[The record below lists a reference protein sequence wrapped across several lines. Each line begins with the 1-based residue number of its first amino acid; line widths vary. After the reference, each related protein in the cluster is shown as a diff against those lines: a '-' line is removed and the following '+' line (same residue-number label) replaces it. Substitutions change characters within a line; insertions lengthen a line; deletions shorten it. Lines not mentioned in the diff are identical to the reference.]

1 MLFPKPTRNLV
12 QLLGP
17 SVLLV
22 AMAINGGELLLW
34 PSIIAGNGFKV
45 IWTVPVILLLQYF
58 VNLEIER
65 YVTVTGESTLTGLL
79 RLGRWLSP
87 LFIASIVV
95 SLVWPAWAAPAGE
108 MLAYLLGLEGFGPLF
123 GIGVLAGLAL
133 IWQSPS
139 SYKILEWIAKVG
151 LVTVLLIVVFTL
163 VSQWDPGL
171 PRAVGAGLLNFGNF
185 PANVDRFGLLSA
197 LAFGGVVGVLN
208 LAQSDWVQSK
218 GYGAAGVEN
227 PEQIDWNRPEST
239 ANFRAWWR
247 LLQQEHAIVYY
258 FGNVVGIMLLA
269 ALAYVTL
276 RGSSASGFAILTEQ
290 VELLGTRVGT
300 LFALAVVLIF
310 VMAQMTILDATGTL
324 LKRCF
329 ETTSTRL
336 RDVPKARISQTM
348 ALLGMLILA
357 LSYLIPSFAQPV
369 FLLKLSASLSAGVM
383 VLYPPLL
390 LKLNRS
396 LPTPHTAESFG
407 TVHGRGLCGVL
418 RGGDCLEPSLKKY
431 PHRDIAMRIK
441 LFVAN

>member
-1 MLFPKPTRNLV
+1 MLFPKPTRGLG

-34 PSIIAGNGFKV
+34 PNIVAQSGFEV

-87 LFIASIVV
+87 LFIVSIIV
-95 SLVWPAWAAPAGE
+95 SLAWPAWAAPAGQ
-108 MLAYLLGLEGFGPLF
+108 MLGYLLGLEDFGALF
-123 GIGVLAGLAL
+123 GILILAGLAL

-139 SYKILEWIAKVG
+139 SYKILEVVAKVG
-151 LVTVLLIVVFTL
+151 LVAVLGIVVSTL
-163 VSQWDPGL
+163 ATQWDPAL
-171 PRAVGAGLLNFGNF
+171 PAAVGNGLLNFGNF
-185 PANVDRFGLLSA
+185 PQDINRFAMLSA

-218 GYGAAGVEN
+218 GYGAAGVEKPERIDWSN
-227 PEQIDWNRPEST
+227 PESVR
-239 ANFRAWWR
+239 NFRAWWR
-247 LLQQEHAIVYY
+247 LLRQEHAIIYY
-258 FGNVVGIMLLA
+258 LGNVVGIILLA

-276 RGSSASGFAILTEQ
+276 AGETVSGFAILTRQ
-290 VELLGTRVGT
+290 VEVLGGGVGR
-300 LFALAVVLIF
+300 LFGTAVILIF
-310 VMAQMTILDATGTL
+310 VLAQMTILDAMGTL

-329 ETTSTRL
+329 ESSSPLL
-336 RDVPKARISQTM
+336 RSLPKARISQIM
-348 ALLGMLILA
+348 AGVGMVILA

-369 FLLKLSASLSAGVM
+369 FLLQLSASLSAGVM

-396 LPTPHTAESFG
+396 LPAPVRPGIVAQSMVVACVIFYAIVIG
-407 TVHGRGLCGVL
+407 W
-418 RGGDCLEPSLKKY
+418 SLLG
-431 PHRDIAMRIK
+431 A
-441 LFVAN
+441 